1 VPVPPRVLLCA
12 TGFPRSLDD
21 PHKPFLLDHARALAA
36 AGVGVTVVC
45 PGAAGLAGRE
55 VLDGIEVVR
64 FRYGPRSLETLAYD
78 GAMYRRVAGPHAVMV
93 PTFLAGF
100 VATAAT
106 VARRRQVDVV
116 HGHWWAPTGLV
127 ALAVAAAASARS
139 VVHLHGSDAAMAVG
153 PLRPLAGA
161 VLARAD
167 AVMAVSGELAAWGSE
182 VSGRHVDVVPMPLP
196 VARLGEPTAPPTFG
210 PLLGVGRL
218 VPEKGFDLLVRAA
231 ALTDQ
236 AAVVVGDGPERAAL
250 EALAASLRADVTFT
264 GEVAPEELAARYRQ
278 ARVVVVPS
286 RREGFGMVAAEA
298 AACGR
303 AVVGTRVGGIPE
315 VVADGVSGVVVAPD
329 DLDALVAGLRTVD
342 TAMGRAGPA
351 QVRHLLPGPHAEAVL
366 ARYRSLLDG
375 SSMADGSSGAASS
388 AGAAASRAASSSIS
402 DPGDTTENA
411 SA

>member
-1 VPVPPRVLLCA
+1 VPDSPRVLLCA

-36 AGVGVTVVC
+36 AGAEVTVVC
-45 PGAAGLAGRE
+45 PGAAGLRGRE
-55 VLDGIEVVR
+55 VLAGIEVVR
-64 FRYGPRSLETLAYD
+64 FRYAPRALETLAYD
-78 GAMYRRVAGPHAVMV
+78 GAMYRRVVGPHALAV
-93 PTFLAGF
+93 PPFVLGF
-100 VATAAT
+100 AATAAA
-106 VARRRQVDVV
+106 VAVRRRVDVV
-116 HGHWWAPTGLV
+116 HGHWWAPTGVV
-127 ALAVAAAASARS
+127 ALAAAAAASAHS
-139 VVHLHGSDAAMAVG
+139 VVHLHGSDAAVASG
-153 PLRPLAGA
+153 PLRSVAGA

-167 AVMAVSGELAAWGSE
+167 AVMAVSAELAAWGRE

-196 VARLGEPTAPPTFG
+196 VARLGEPTSPPTFG

-236 AAVVVGDGPERAAL
+236 AAVIVGDGPERGAL
-250 EALAASLRADVTFT
+250 EDLATSLRADVTFT
-264 GEVAPEELAARYRQ
+264 GEVAPEELVARLRQ

-315 VVADGVSGVVVAPD
+315 VVADGVSGVLVAPD
-329 DLDALVAGLRTVD
+329 DLDALVAGLGAVD
-342 TAMGRAGPA
+342 PAMGRRGPD
-351 QVRHLLPGPHAEAVL
+351 QVRHLHPAHHAEVVL
-366 ARYRSLLDG
+366 ARYRSL
-375 SSMADGSSGAASS
+375 SEEAASS
-388 AGAAASRAASSSIS
+388 ASSSAASDS
-402 DPGDTTENA
+402 GDTTAKA